1 LIKKLKVKV
10 SQDNLRIDKWLKINF
25 STLTQNFIEK
35 NLRKKNIVV
44 NDKVVS
50 SKYRLIA
57 NDEIKIFNFN
67 IEKYK
72 HNPKIK
78 KEYTVPQ
85 NYKKLFNSSIIYNDA
100 NFLVINKW
108 GGISTQGG
116 SKIHISIDHIIKNIS
131 DSYNLVHRLDKETSG
146 MLIIAKNLEYT
157 KLFGRMFKNNEI
169 EKIYFAFCQGKPK
182 ISESIVDLQ
191 ISLDGNKKKKVKTIT
206 YYKLLNYK
214 SGISQMLFVPKTG
227 KKHQLR
233 IVSKN
238 LGCPIIGDR
247 KYNKHNRFNKENLK
261 LNASIIK
268 FTVKSKK
275 YEFQSNLPEDFL
287 YFLKINK
294 LKKIKKLEI

>member
-1 LIKKLKVKV
+1 MIKKLKVNV
-10 SQDNLRIDKWLKINF
+10 SQENLRIDKWLKINF

-50 SKYRLIA
+50 SKYRLVS

-67 IEKYK
+67 REKYK
-72 HNPKIK
+72 NHTKIK
-78 KEYTVPQ
+78 KEYTVPK
-85 NYKKLFNSSIIYNDA
+85 NYKKLFNSSIIYNDT

-108 GGISTQGG
+108 SGISTQGG

-146 MLIIAKNLEYT
+146 TLIIAKNLEYT
-157 KLFGRMFKNNEI
+157 KLFGKMFKNNEI
-169 EKIYFAFCQGKPK
+169 DKIYLAFCQGKPK
-182 ISESIVDLQ
+182 ISESVVDLQ
-191 ISLDGNKKKKVKTIT
+191 ISLEGKKEKNVKTVT

-214 SGISQMLFVPKTG
+214 NGISQILFVPKTG

-247 KYNKHNRFNKENLK
+247 KYNKHNRFSKENLK

-275 YEFQSNLPEDFL
+275 YEFKSALPADFL
-287 YFLKINK
+287 DFLQINK
-294 LKKIKKLEI
+294 IKKIKKLEI

>member
-1 LIKKLKVKV
+1 MIKKLKVSI
-10 SQDNLRIDKWLKINF
+10 SQENLRIDKWLKINF

-44 NDKVVS
+44 NGKVAS

-67 IEKYK
+67 TETYK
-72 HNPKIK
+72 HYKKIK
-78 KEYTVPQ
+78 KEFKVPQ
-85 NYKKLFNSSIIYNDA
+85 NFIKLFNSSIIHNDT

-108 GGISTQGG
+108 SGISTQGG
-116 SKIHISIDHIIKNIS
+116 SKINISIDHIIKNIS

-182 ISESIVDLQ
+182 IPESIVDLQ
-191 ISLDGNKKKKVKTIT
+191 ISLDGKKEKNVKTIT

-214 SGISQMLFVPKTG
+214 NGISQMLFVPKTG

-238 LGCPIIGDR
+238 IGCPIIGDR
-247 KYNKHNRFNKENLK
+247 KYNTHNRFSKENLK

-268 FTVKSKK
+268 FTIKSKK
-275 YEFQSNLPEDFL
+275 YEFKSILPTDFL
-287 YFLKINK
+287 DFIQKNK